1 MLAALGHDG
10 GLSTRTED
18 REDSVQKARLIFFV
32 VAVALWP
39 ATAHA
44 GFWSWL
50 EELSGPGPFRGYM
63 FSFTVA
69 CVRDDGFNACPVGDE
84 ATRQRIV
91 VRVGRFTSKED
102 RARFKDLPANDEDNQ
117 EDVHVMPVSGLW
129 MFRLHRSLEAGP
141 GIGFMRVSGKGFDAF
156 SKVSLT
162 PLSATFTPFAL
173 SEELAKSRWAYVV
186 RLELDTSY
194 FPQGFNGADFENT
207 RTNFD
212 SGPEF
217 LTRAGFVLDLG
228 ALVSATRSSLRR

>member
-1 MLAALGHDG
+1 
-10 GLSTRTED
+10 
-18 REDSVQKARLIFFV
+18 VQKARSIIFV

-91 VRVGRFTSKED
+91 VSVGRFTSKED
-102 RARFKDLPANDEDNQ
+102 RPRFKDLPANDQDNQ
-117 EDVHVMPVSGLW
+117 GDVHVMPVSGLW

-173 SEELAKSRWAYVV
+173 SEELAKSRWARWAYVV